1 MQVSACFWVCGCL
14 CVYAYLSVILSGE
27 VPLCVRLYLCA
38 SLRVSKPVCF
48 SDPVGRS
55 PRNLSELSK
64 RFSRW
69 AGCRREKLRGR
80 KVLWIKPEAG
90 KGRGYCVGEG
100 IHREA
105 AREMGQAQ
113 DAGCSG
119 RHGPLPGPKRRPAHT
134 RNSHTVH
141 IQYVHFLCFLFKHQL
156 NQQGRFLA
164 PGSLGSGRQ
173 RQRSYQMEE
182 QKARREK

>member
-1 MQVSACFWVCGCL
+1 MW
-14 CVYAYLSVILSGE
+14 
-27 VPLCVRLYLCA
+27 VRLYLCA
-38 SLRVSKPVCF
+38 SLRVFQPVCF
-48 SDPVGRS
+48 SDCVGRS
-55 PRNLSELSK
+55 PRNLPELSK

-90 KGRGYCVGEG
+90 KGRGYCGGEG

-105 AREMGQAQ
+105 AKERGWSQR
-113 DAGCSG
+113 C
-119 RHGPLPGPKRRPAHT
+119 RLPWPTRGLCPRQKRRPVDT

-141 IQYVHFLCFLFKHQL
+141 IQSVRCLRFLFKHQL

-164 PGSLGSGRQ
+164 PGSLGSCRQ

-182 QKARREK
+182 QGAIREK